1 MKKAGFAERALASL
15 LVPALV
21 CALLIS
27 FAACE
32 KSGEDSGSQDGAL
45 PPTEVVI
52 DKEYKIIYDGTN
64 ERAGKAAARVQN
76 ALYRKYRLL
85 LKICK
90 DAEEPES
97 KKEIIIGSTS
107 RENGE
112 ENVTEFGSGGWS
124 VYTKDEKCIILGATG
139 TALSEAA
146 EYFTDSLVKN
156 EDGAVAFARVNAKT
170 EHKTDALA
178 ALKLTLR
185 VATFNI
191 KNGSGVG
198 HKMEKLAE
206 HIAPLALDIVGLQEV
221 DVGTSRAGG
230 IDTLKELAEA
240 AGFKYY
246 AFSPAIDHRGGKYGH
261 GIMSKYPIV
270 SYETKLLTTPAE
282 YEQRV
287 YGHAVLD
294 VGGEHIDFYNT
305 HLSFE
310 NTDVRIAQ
318 FAELSAAIG
327 NSRGFILTADFNTD
341 DKSERKLIEGGVLV
355 NVGEY
360 ATFPSKGT
368 AIDDIILHGG
378 WDILSS
384 GMLESDGKSDHNLLW
399 AEVYF
404 AG

>member
-1 MKKAGFAERALASL
+1 MVKLKFAGRVLSSILIFALVLASL
-15 LVPALV
+15 LTL
-21 CALLIS
+21 
-27 FAACE
+27 AAC
-32 KSGEDSGSQDGAL
+32 KKGGSNGGLSDDEIL
-45 PPTEVVI
+45 PVEVVI
-52 DKEYKIIYDGTN
+52 DKDYRIIYDGAN
-64 ERAGKAAARVQN
+64 ERAGKAAGYLQS
-76 ALYRKYRLL
+76 ALFRKYRVLL
-85 LKICK
+85 RICK
-90 DAEEPES
+90 DTEEPVGE
-97 KKEIIIGSTS
+97 KEILIGSTS
-107 RENGE
+107 RENGG
-112 ENVTEFGSGGWS
+112 ENATEFGSGGWT
-124 VYTKDEKCIILGATG
+124 VYTKDEKCIIKGATG
-139 TALSEAA
+139 SALTEAA
-146 EYFTDSLVKN
+146 DYFAESLVKN
-156 EDGAVAFARVNAKT
+156 DSGMLTFAHASAKT

-178 ALKLTLR
+178 ALELTLR

-198 HKMEKLAE
+198 HEMYKLAE

-294 VGGEHIDFYNT
+294 VGGERIDFYNT

-310 NTDVRIAQ
+310 NTDVRRAQ

-327 NSRGFILTADFNTD
+327 NSRGFILTADFNTA
-341 DKSERKLIEGGVLV
+341 DKSERELIEGGVLV
-355 NVGEY
+355 NLGQHV
-360 ATFPSKGT
+360 TFPTKGT
-368 AIDDIILHGG
+368 AIDDIILHAG
-378 WDILSS
+378 WDILAS
-384 GMLESDGKSDHNLLW
+384 GTLLSDTKSDHNLLW
-399 AEVYF
+399 AEVHF